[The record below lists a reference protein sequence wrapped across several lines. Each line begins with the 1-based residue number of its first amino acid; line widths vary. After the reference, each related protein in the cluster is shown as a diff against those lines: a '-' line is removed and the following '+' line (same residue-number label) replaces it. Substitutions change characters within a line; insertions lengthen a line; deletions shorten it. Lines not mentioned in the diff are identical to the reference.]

1 MESADAPQVG
11 AMSTSFVR
19 VNGVGVATDSSKPTV
34 LNINVNR
41 PSGLSILLDI
51 VKSQWKGCT
60 TPSRTYIGEQ
70 KVLGAVMIM
79 IGLVC
84 VSIGVLISFLQIGN
98 MYWSS
103 CCYWTGVPF
112 IVTGAVAVLSE
123 RRPNCLWCT
132 AAFLLHLASL
142 GVAIAGLVFVSGD
155 LRPDSWM
162 NRWPLDPEVLCKP
175 PYYDYRRYGEFPAPE
190 PDDYRAIKC
199 NAEVK
204 KFLNI
209 LRGVQVIVLVS
220 TCLALCISLYSLVSG
235 IKGLCCTCARQQEEE
250 EPTVGQG
257 SEQLMVAEAAPYAEK
272 CSKM

>member
-1 MESADAPQVG
+1 MESADAPQVHAPAAARAGGQVG

-70 KVLGAVMIM
+70 KVLG
-79 IGLVC
+79 
-84 VSIGVLISFLQIGN
+84 
-98 MYWSS
+98 
-103 CCYWTGVPF
+103 F